1 MATPTPVDQT
11 VQRDH
16 TLPPDQADTPG
27 STHTKDLEGGTDEN
41 GVLKDDLS
49 PSAGPAT
56 PVVTADC
63 SEISQSLP
71 NLTLSSSSSASSS
84 PQTSSTED
92 GPQEAS
98 SYPYSDSDYDS
109 DYDSD
114 SSDEDPFT
122 SEPADE

>member
-27 STHTKDLEGGTDEN
+27 STHNQDLEGGTDEN
-41 GVLKDDLS
+41 GVLKDDLA

-63 SEISQSLP
+63 SEISQSIP
-71 NLTLSSSSSASSS
+71 HLTLSSTSSSSASSS
-84 PQTSSTED
+84 PHTSFTED
-92 GPQEAS
+92 RRQEAS
-98 SYPYSDSDYDS
+98 SYSSSDS

-122 SEPADE
+122 SERTEE